1 MEEALGGELIVFYH
15 IIAVLRSD
23 PSRQF
28 TCADRCGPVIGF

>member
-15 IIAVLRSD
+15 IIAVRRSH

-28 TCADRCGPVIGF
+28 TFADRCGPVTGF